1 MVSFPSSM
9 VPIFAFVS
17 VLFSMIVTLPLILYT
32 TNMLSFCA
40 TVATV
45 NSKAG
50 IKIIFFII
58 SFLLMRFMCSNFR
71 FMVFSFMLIS
81 VMMVWF
87 VMFFVFQRMMVMD
100 EYRLVVILSV

>member
-1 MVSFPSSM
+1 MDSSPSRM

-17 VLFSMIVTLPLILYT
+17 VLFSMIVTLPLTLYT

-40 TVATV
+40 IDARV

-58 SFLLMRFMCSNFR
+58 CFLLMRFMCSNFR
-71 FMVFSFMLIS
+71 FMVLSFMLIC

-87 VMFFVFQRMMVMD
+87 VMCFVFQRMMVMA
-100 EYRLVVILSV
+100 EYRLKVILPV